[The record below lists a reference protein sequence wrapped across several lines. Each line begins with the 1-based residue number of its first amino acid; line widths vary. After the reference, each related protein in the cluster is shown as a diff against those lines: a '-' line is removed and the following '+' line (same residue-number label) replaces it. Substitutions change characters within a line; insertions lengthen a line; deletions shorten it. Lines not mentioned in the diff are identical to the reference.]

1 MVPAPASLEVP
12 PSSTGVGTQPTGRHA
27 RQARGMW
34 RRVAIP
40 GMIAALVLG
49 LSQVVASGPASAG
62 GYDAVYRGDATGRTD
77 VTSSLRRFLERHD
90 GDRVALAKNGRYR
103 VTSLG
108 VRARNLTVDFRGSRL
123 VSSKAGVH
131 GILRLATAR
140 NVVLNDPYVIGSGY
154 RFDWD
159 LQNEHGI
166 HIDGGSNI
174 RLNHPVVRRV
184 HGDGIYIG
192 YQRGKNSPAKR
203 VRIYRPNIRYASRN
217 GIAPV
222 AGQVTIRGGSIRHVG
237 IIGIDFEVNDDAG
250 ARSIQGV
257 VDDVDIRDHGEFPG
271 YSTDYAI
278 AAAGYSRATK
288 HSIRIENVTGDKLT
302 MLIRD
307 TARVVIRKNVS
318 DRPVRIS
325 TQGSSAVT
333 FSGNRRIS
341 RS

>member
-1 MVPAPASLEVP
+1 
-12 PSSTGVGTQPTGRHA
+12 
-27 RQARGMW
+27 MW
-34 RRVAIP
+34 RRAAIAS
-40 GMIAALVLG
+40 IVTALALS
-49 LSQVVASGPASAG
+49 LSQVMSPGMASAR
-62 GYDAVYRGDATGRTD
+62 GYDAVFRGDATGRTD
-77 VTSSLRRFLERHD
+77 VTSSLRTFLERHR

-108 VRARNLTVDFRGSRL
+108 VRARDLTVDFRGSRL
-123 VSSKAGVH
+123 IGSRAGVH
-131 GILRLATAR
+131 GVLRLATAR
-140 NVVLNDPYVIGSGY
+140 NVVLNDAYVVGAGY

-166 HIDGGSNI
+166 HIDGGSDI
-174 RLNHPVVRRV
+174 RLNHPIVRRV

-192 YQRGKNSPAKR
+192 YQRGKNSPPTK

-237 IIGIDFEVNDDAG
+237 IIGIDFEVNDDTG
-250 ARSIQGV
+250 ARSIDAV

-288 HSIRIENVTGDKLT
+288 RSIEIRNVTGNKLT
-302 MLIRD
+302 MTIQD
-307 TARVVIRKNVS
+307 TARVVIRHNVS
-318 DRPVRIS
+318 DRRVRIS
-325 TQGSSAVT
+325 TPRSSSVT
-333 FSGNRRIS
+333 FSGNTRIS